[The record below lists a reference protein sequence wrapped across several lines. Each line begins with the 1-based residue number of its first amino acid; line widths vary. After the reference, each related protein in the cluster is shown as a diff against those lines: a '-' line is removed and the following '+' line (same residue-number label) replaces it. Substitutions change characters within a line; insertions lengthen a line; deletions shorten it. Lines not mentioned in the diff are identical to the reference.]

1 MTFLCYAKCTT
12 CQKAKK
18 WLVCVPVRRQK
29 QSFLKA
35 LSEMYN
41 KMILREYG
49 DYQEFCEN
57 FNAIKQYVAQMGSDK
72 TVALDKGILYGKEH
86 RKQFGKSK
94 GTYAKSVDYT
104 CRNHGSC
111 AWCESNRKYKNLKR
125 IQSMKSKEEDANYAY
140 S

>member
-1 MTFLCYAKCTT
+1 MGSSLPWDISLKYGRDGIRMTFLCYAKCTT

-57 FNAIKQYVAQMGSDK
+57 FNAIKQYVA
-72 TVALDKGILYGKEH
+72 
-86 RKQFGKSK
+86 
-94 GTYAKSVDYT
+94 
-104 CRNHGSC
+104 
-111 AWCESNRKYKNLKR
+111 
-125 IQSMKSKEEDANYAY
+125 
-140 S
+140 